1 MAVASAGP
9 YASLHLAPDS
19 SPPLSF
25 FTGRMT
31 FLPPN
36 QQCQRT
42 EGSIRRLYT
51 DTAVCSDRDGDRAG
65 SAERAGRVEA
75 LSLLH
80 AQHHQPRGARVEPTS
95 SEVPRHDTSRRR
107 RRGVSVVLRAAVPV
121 AESLACWTQVQKGPG
136 SNRSRDAVGL
146 QS

>member
-1 MAVASAGP
+1 
-9 YASLHLAPDS
+9 
-19 SPPLSF
+19 
-25 FTGRMT
+25 MT

-95 SEVPRHDTSRRR
+95 SEVPRHDASRRR
-107 RRGVSVVLRAAVPV
+107 NRGVSVVLRAAVPV
-121 AESLACWTQVQKGPG
+121 AESLACWTQAQKGPG